1 MILKNM
7 PFVFS
12 YIPHIL
18 VVRFIELCV
27 FLLIAFRIKVIIS
40 KSFFWALFA
49 YFVSML
55 VGELF
60 LVHHNLSWVIL
71 HTSPFLLF
79 ASLKD
84 KEYKYYF
91 PLMGGLIIL
100 FFIDISLALY
110 ERFFIV
116 HLLEVDINYSE
127 EIGIINDQLTS
138 LVDFRAMSLFG
149 HPLSN
154 SNILLVASFAIYFSP
169 VINKKL
175 GLTFL
180 VLAVFSIL
188 FAFASRGAAILGI
201 TLLLITL
208 FVDIFKQ
215 NKFFIIV
222 GFVAIGI
229 VFYYIYLNIEEIAP
243 RLLEKG
249 TDDNSAL
256 YRIWTINY
264 YFSKTFSELLK
275 GGFENPYG
283 ENGIIMILGENGL
296 ILGGIIV
303 ITKTY
308 LSWRVLKGMPN
319 KQRIIVFLSY
329 FVLANMNNNF
339 FYVEIPSMYML
350 IALFISRCGLVRQYS
365 IGMQKKNYSLR
376 PISQPRCECKKLSPS
391 I

>member
-1 MILKNM
+1 MLAICLVLQNM

-18 VVRFIELCV
+18 VVRLVELCV

-49 YFVSML
+49 FFVSML

-60 LVHHNLSWVIL
+60 LIHHNLSWVIL
-71 HTSPFLLF
+71 HTSPFVLF

-84 KEYKYYF
+84 KEYKYF
-91 PLMGGLIIL
+91 IPLMGGLIIL
-100 FFIDISLALY
+100 FLIDISLAFY

-127 EIGIINDQLTS
+127 EIGVINDQLTS
-138 LVDFRAMSLFG
+138 LADFRAMSLFG
-149 HPLSN
+149 HPLSS

-169 VINKKL
+169 VIKRQF
-175 GLTFL
+175 GLLFL
-180 VLAVFSIL
+180 VLAVLSIL
-188 FAFASRGAAILGI
+188 YAFASRGAALLGVSLLFL
-201 TLLLITL
+201 TLCGDLI
-208 FVDIFKQ
+208 K
-215 NKFFIIV
+215 KSKSFIIV
-222 GFVAIGI
+222 GVVTI
-229 VFYYIYLNIEEIAP
+229 VIIVYYVYINIEDIAP
-243 RLLEKG
+243 RLVEKG
-249 TDDNSAL
+249 TDNDGAL
-256 YRIWTINY
+256 YRLWTINY
-264 YFSKTFSELLK
+264 YFSKSFSELLK

-303 ITKTY
+303 LTKTY

-319 KQRIIVFLSY
+319 KHRIIVFLSY

-339 FYVEIPSMYML
+339 FYIDVPSMYML
-350 IALFISRCGLVRQYS
+350 IALFISRCGLLKQSSR
-365 IGMQKKNYSLR
+365 IGIQKKSYSLL
-376 PISQPRCECKKLSPS
+376 PV
-391 I
+391 